1 MYTTITIGQATL
13 TGIVGT
19 ATATYHGRDA
29 YAVTID
35 TLERGRIC
43 LAILWGQRA
52 RELAREFNEAI

>member
-1 MYTTITIGQATL
+1 MYTTIKTNQGTF

-19 ATATYHGRDA
+19 ARATYHGRDE

-43 LAILWGQRA
+43 LAILWGQVA
-52 RELAREFNEAI
+52 REYADEFNQAI